1 MRIRKRAARWLLAA
15 VVAALAGSSGCG
27 SGDDLPR
34 QAISGTVT
42 LDGQPLDK
50 GLIQFFPAAEM
61 ENALAAGAMIEGGS
75 YSIPQSEGL
84 VPGNYKV
91 MISSEGGDMKA
102 APGESTEAGAMPGL
116 GPLHPPDRIPA
127 KYNSA
132 TTLTANVTAEGP
144 NEFKFD
150 LKSK

>member
-1 MRIRKRAARWLLAA
+1 MRIRERAVCWLLAA
-15 VVAALAGSSGCG
+15 TLVAMAGLSGCG

-50 GLIQFFPAAEM
+50 GMIQFFPAAEM
-61 ENALAAGAMIEGGS
+61 KNAMAGGTTIQGGN

-84 VPGNYKV
+84 VPGTYKV
-91 MISSEGGDMKA
+91 MISSEGGDVKA
-102 APGESTEAGAMPGL
+102 APGETTEEGAMPGL
-116 GPLHPPDRIPA
+116 GPLHPPDRIPS
-127 KYNSA
+127 KYNA
-132 TTLTANVTAEGP
+132 QTILTANVTSEGP

-150 LKSK
+150 LKSQ